1 MAEHLTYH
9 FLATRKPDLDQG
21 LTEEEFAFVD
31 VHWLKQPRA
40 FERLYATALYLD
52 EAHEWGLALQL
63 ARRLQGLLSS
73 SSDRTLL
80 DATDEERLQQIIA
93 ILKVV
98 GVALLRIRDVEGVFQ
113 ASTVMAL
120 RAGLNLA
127 AGLQAALISYG
138 EPELAVNASN
148 TILRVIGLNLET
160 IGETPLTVPENPER
174 LDPTVQNWLR
184 AYNGS
189 FPLNQER
196 GPVER
201 AHFLQRDANVKRLN
215 NADREILTKLLE
227 TYDLLRFPHKAPI
240 VEERTV
246 QEPVVERVGGK
257 AITDFA
263 SAAVTA
269 PALGHIVAAYRG
281 GDADQRAVTEAV
293 SGIRAKAGNDQK
305 KLAAEFFAAVQ
316 SRNVPRTVATMR
328 LLAENDQL
336 ERLLANDQALQQHL
350 RSVWPSLYGQAAADT
365 LVRQPLSRQSVQLFI
380 QYVLQE
386 RLDVPEHDAARVG
399 AQLSNIFKQRG
410 RHQYEKLA
418 YFDVREKTFK
428 WLP

>member
-1 MAEHLTYH
+1 MAN
-9 FLATRKPDLDQG
+9 RKPDFDQG
-21 LTEEEFAFVD
+21 LTEEEFGFVD
-31 VHWLKQPRA
+31 VRWVKKPVA
-40 FERLYATALYLD
+40 FERLYATLLYLD

-63 ARRLQGLLSS
+63 AHRLQGLLSP

-80 DATDEERLQQIIA
+80 DVTDEERLQQIITL
-93 ILKVV
+93 LKVA
-98 GVALLRIRDVEGVFQ
+98 GVAVLRVRDVEEVFQ
-113 ASTVMAL
+113 SSTVMAL
-120 RAGLNLA
+120 RAGLDLA
-127 AGLQAALISYG
+127 SGMQAALISYG
-138 EPELAVNASN
+138 EPDLAVNVSN
-148 TILRVIGLNLET
+148 TILRVIGLNAET
-160 IGETPLTVPENPER
+160 IGETPLTVPESPER
-174 LDPTVQNWLR
+174 IDPTVQNWLR
-184 AYNGS
+184 VYNGS

-240 VEERTV
+240 VEERAAL
-246 QEPVVERVGGK
+246 EPVVERVGGR
-257 AITDFA
+257 AITEP
-263 SAAVTA
+263 AAATVTA

-281 GDADQRAVTEAV
+281 GDADQRAVTEAA
-293 SGIRAKAGNDQK
+293 SGIRAKVGDDPK

-316 SRNVPRTVATMR
+316 SRNVPRAVAALR
-328 LLAENDQL
+328 LLAQADQL
-336 ERLLANDQALQQHL
+336 ERLLADDQALRQHL
-350 RSVWPSLYGQAAADT
+350 LSVWPSLYGQAAADT
-365 LVRQPLSRQSVQLFI
+365 LAQQPLSRQSVQLFI